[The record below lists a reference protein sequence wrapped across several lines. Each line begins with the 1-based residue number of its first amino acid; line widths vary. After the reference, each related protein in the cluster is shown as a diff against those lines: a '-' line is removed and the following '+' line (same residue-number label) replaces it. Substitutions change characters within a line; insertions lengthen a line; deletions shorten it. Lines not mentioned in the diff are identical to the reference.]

1 MILITGGAGYI
12 GSHTTLNFIKNGYDV
27 VIFDNLENGHIET
40 IETLKKIGNIQFFKG
55 DLRNP
60 EDLEELFQTYQI
72 DTVIHFAGFIQVE
85 ESVQNPEKYYINNID
100 GSINLFE
107 TMVKHNVKKIVFS
120 SSAAV
125 YGEPKYTPID
135 EAHPKNPI
143 NPYGYTKAKIED
155 VLAEYDKNHGIK
167 SICLRYFNVVGA
179 DSEIRIGEWHEPETH
194 LVPNILKSIFETSKT
209 FKIFGTDYDTKDG
222 TCVRDYVNVEDLA
235 QAHRLAC
242 IYLKEQNTSNI
253 FNVGTQ
259 EGNSVKEVFEIT
271 EKVTGAKIP
280 LELAPRRD
288 GDPAKLLANATKAK
302 KVLNWQ
308 PTRTLEDSLKTA
320 YLWEKSRH

>member
-12 GSHTTLNFIKNGYDV
+12 GSHTTLNFINNGYDV

-40 IETLKKIGNIQFFKG
+40 IETLKKIGNIKFFKG
-55 DLRNP
+55 DLRNKK
-60 EDLEELFQTYQI
+60 DLESLFNTYKI

-107 TMVKHNVKKIVFS
+107 AMVKHNVKKIVFS

-135 EAHPKNPI
+135 EEHPKNPI
-143 NPYGYTKAKIED
+143 NPYGYTKAKVED
-155 VLAEYDKNHGIK
+155 ILAEYDKKYGVK
-167 SICLRYFNVVGA
+167 SVCLRYFNVVGA
-179 DSEIRIGEWHEPETH
+179 DKELRIGEWHEPETH
-194 LVPNILKSIFETSKT
+194 LVPNILKSIFEQSKT

-235 QAHRLAC
+235 QAHKLAC
-242 IYLKEQNTSNI
+242 IYLKEKNTSNI

-259 EGNSVKEVFEIT
+259 EGNSVKEVFETT
-271 EKVTGAKIP
+271 EKVTGCKIP

-288 GDPAKLLANATKAK
+288 GDPAKLLANAKKAK
-302 KVLNWQ
+302 EMLNWQ
-308 PTRTLEDSLKTA
+308 PTRTLEDSIQTA
-320 YLWEKSRH
+320 YFWEKSKH